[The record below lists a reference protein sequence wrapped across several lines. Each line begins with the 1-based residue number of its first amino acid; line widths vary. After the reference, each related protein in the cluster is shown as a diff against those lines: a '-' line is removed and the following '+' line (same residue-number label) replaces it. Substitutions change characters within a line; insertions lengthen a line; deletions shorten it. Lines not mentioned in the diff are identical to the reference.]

1 MQSSFFGSRKT
12 VYKIAEIGGNHE
24 GNYDEAL
31 RLTQLAIDC
40 NVDAIKFQIYS
51 GGTLVNKNI
60 DEQRHAHFKKFE
72 LSVDEYKSLSL
83 ICASNDIAFLASVW
97 DQELFDTFIPDMPLI
112 KIGSG
117 DANCFPFIE
126 KLMFFQ
132 KPLLISTGL
141 CSLDEVDEI
150 VNFVD
155 SVDPCFRQQN
165 LLCLLQCTS
174 MYPIPFE
181 EANLSVVDLYRNR
194 YGVPVGYS
202 DHTVGTIALELAIS
216 RGVDVIEFHFT
227 DSRISR
233 TFRDHQVSLLP
244 SEVLQL
250 NDYEFKVNELMGTQQ
265 KNPTR
270 SEEASGHLTSFR
282 RSVYASRTIL
292 KGQRITNDDL
302 ILLRPSVDSSL
313 KYYYSIIG
321 SIALSDIYPL
331 EPVLAHLSFLLLP
344 K

>member
-1 MQSSFFGSRKT
+1 MQRHFFSSRKT

-24 GNYDEAL
+24 GSFDEAL
-31 RLTQLAIDC
+31 RLTQLAIEC

-51 GGTLVNKNI
+51 GSTLVNKNI
-60 DEQRHAHFKKFE
+60 DEKRHAHFKKFE
-72 LSVDEYKSLSL
+72 LTVEQYKTLSR
-83 ICASNDIAFLASVW
+83 ICASSDIAFLASVW
-97 DQELFDTFIPDMPLI
+97 DQQLFDTFIPEMPLI

-117 DANCFPFIE
+117 DANCFPFVE
-126 KLMFFQ
+126 KLMAFQ

-141 CSLDEVDEI
+141 CTLDEVDEI

-155 SVDPCFRQQN
+155 TVDPCFRQQG

-181 EANLSVVDLYRNR
+181 EANLSVVDLYRQR

-202 DHTVGTIALELAIS
+202 DHTVGTTALELAIS

-233 TFRDHQVSLLP
+233 SFRDHQVSLLP

-250 NDYEFKVNELMGTQQ
+250 NSFESKVHELLGTHH
-265 KNPTR
+265 KTPTR
-270 SEEASGHLTSFR
+270 SEETSGHVASFR
-282 RSVYASRTIL
+282 RSVYASRLIR
-292 KGQRITNDDL
+292 KGQRIASDDL
-302 ILLRPSVDSSL
+302 VLLRPSVDLSL
-313 KYYYSIIG
+313 KYYSSIIG
-321 SIALSDIYPL
+321 SIALSDIPPL
-331 EPVLAHLSFLLLP
+331 EPVLGHLLTHQ
-344 K
+344 